1 MVISLILGLAAAMLI
16 GVLIGAMA
24 IGGVLLPPVLIY
36 AFGMSVRDAM
46 ATSLITFIFT
56 GLLGAYFF
64 KKSGSLDL
72 RSGIILSLGSLPGGP
87 IGVRA
92 NLALGE
98 HELKLL
104 LSLFLLFAGVYILAR
119 SRFKL
124 SAEEKRK
131 STPLLLLLVGFA
143 IGVAAGLTGIG
154 GPLVSVPALII
165 LKFPTLV
172 AVGTSQFNS
181 FFASLSG
188 TAGNML
194 YNSSINYSVAALVG
208 SAEILG
214 VIIGTKVAH
223 RIGGERLRTLLALTC
238 IALGAWMIFR

>member
-1 MVISLILGLAAAMLI
+1 MLI
-16 GVLIGAMA
+16 GVLIGAIA

-36 AFGMSVRDAM
+36 VFGMSVRDAM

-72 RSGIILSLGSLPGGP
+72 RSGIILSLGSLLGGP
-87 IGVRA
+87 IGVKA

-98 HELKLL
+98 QELKLL
-104 LSLFLLFAGVYILAR
+104 LSLFLLFAGVYILVR
-119 SRFKL
+119 SWFKL
-124 SAEEKRK
+124 GVEENCK
-131 STPLLLLLVGFA
+131 SVPLVLLLVGFVVGA
-143 IGVAAGLTGIG
+143 AAGLTGIG
-154 GPLVSVPALII
+154 GPLLCVPALII

-194 YNSSINYSVAALVG
+194 YSSSINYSIAALVG
-208 SAEILG
+208 SVEILG
-214 VIIGTKVAH
+214 VVIGAKAAH
-223 RIGGERLRTLLALTC
+223 RIGGERLRMLLALTC
-238 IALGAWMIFR
+238 IALGIWMIFR